1 MKNILKK
8 HDISLRLLSLLLSV
22 VLWAVVM
29 DMDNPERPRTFDNI
43 PVRISGAAVLQQQTG
58 LSLIEGADSTVKITL
73 RGPSKTLGDIK
84 ASQIA
89 ASVDISGL
97 TEANE
102 YDLPVSVTV
111 SRSGLEVEYISPS
124 KVHVRVDKVDTKDI
138 PVDVNVTG
146 TPADGCRAGKPTS
159 PVSTIT
165 VQGPAAELT
174 NVAKAVAVI
183 DVTGAESTLTNIE
196 CPVTLYDR
204 DGTVVASQHITS
216 KTEKIKVTV
225 PMYNID
231 TLPLTVTLKDGG
243 KLTAHQVK
251 YSINPESV
259 KVVTSDQASLG
270 DLKELNLGE
279 IDLGSVRT
287 GVPIYEISTGTGAV
301 SETDSLGGY
310 TGGGADAAYGSG
322 YTSTSGMKYSD
333 GSIGKLS
340 IPSIGVNKKVY
351 DGETIANMRLG
362 AAHFEGTSGWDGNVA
377 MCGHNRGSYG
387 YFGNI
392 HTLKNGD
399 TISYTTIFGT
409 RTYKVYS
416 VRKIAKTDTSVLDPS
431 DANIITLI
439 TCVRDVPSQ
448 RWCVQAMAI

>member
-43 PVRISGAAVLQQQTG
+43 PVRISGETVLQQQTG

-102 YDLPVSVTV
+102 YDLPVSITV
-111 SRSGLEVEYISPS
+111 SRSGLEVEYVSPS
-124 KVHVRVDKVDTKDI
+124 KVHVRVDKVANKDI

-146 TPADGCRAGKPTS
+146 NPTDGCRAGKPTS

-165 VQGPAAELT
+165 VQGPAAELA
-174 NVAKAVAVI
+174 NVAKAVAVV

-196 CPVTLYDR
+196 CPVTLYDK
-204 DGTVVASQHITS
+204 DGTVVTSQHITS

-225 PMYNID
+225 PMYSID

-243 KLTAHQVK
+243 KLTAQQVR
-251 YSINPESV
+251 YTINPVSV
-259 KVVTSDQASLG
+259 KVVASDQAALSEV
-270 DLKELNLGE
+270 KEINLGE

-287 GVPIYEISTGTGAV
+287 GVPIELSIRDKLPDGVSLDSNQPDKAKVTITVDGIATRKVQVSKFAPNDPSAESTPYSVKVLTGSVEIELRGNE
-301 SETDSLGGY
+301 SELQEVATDSLSIGLTFDSVSLGV
-310 TGGGADAAYGSG
+310 GRHKVKGVAAAIGLPSDVTLVEEDIEVEIEITENSTGSG
-322 YTSTSGMKYSD
+322 
-333 GSIGKLS
+333 
-340 IPSIGVNKKVY
+340 
-351 DGETIANMRLG
+351 GENA
-362 AAHFEGTSGWDGNVA
+362 
-377 MCGHNRGSYG
+377 
-387 YFGNI
+387 
-392 HTLKNGD
+392 
-399 TISYTTIFGT
+399 
-409 RTYKVYS
+409 
-416 VRKIAKTDTSVLDPS
+416 
-431 DANIITLI
+431 
-439 TCVRDVPSQ
+439 DVPSDEEDSE
-448 RWCVQAMAI
+448 